1 MRTEEK
7 SEAEE
12 SEAKENKTIKQKS
25 QLPTEE
31 ASDSAKPVSAVFTF
45 NELLKFLEMLYN
57 NI

>member
-12 SEAKENKTIKQKS
+12 SEVKECETTKQKS
-25 QLPTEE
+25 QLPIEE